1 MQLFYRQKVLLSV
14 LQAFGG
20 SLSNINLQKYL
31 FLFTQ
36 LCQKDKSYEF
46 VPYKYGCF
54 SFQSYADRRKLVER
68 GVLSSGDSWAIAE
81 DHDFVSMLTVSDQ
94 GKIKRFSEKYKNVK
108 GNALVK
114 EVYRKYPYF
123 ATRSEIAS
131 DLMTSEE
138 LQEIALQRPKNNKKI
153 LYTIGY
159 EGGSFENYLNRLIEN
174 DVRVLVDVRKNPL
187 SRKYGFSKRTMK
199 ETLEKLDIEY
209 QHMPELGI
217 VSEKRQELKSQHD
230 YDVLFDEYEKTVLR
244 DNAVALDELID
255 LVFEKDRIALT
266 CFEAV
271 PCMCHRSRISDAVL
285 RHPRWQ
291 HEVQHI

>member
-36 LCQKDKSYEF
+36 LCQKEKSYEF

-68 GVLSSGDSWAIAE
+68 GILSDGESWSIAE
-81 DHDFVSMLTVSDQ
+81 GQDFVSMLTPSDQ
-94 GKIKRFSEKYKNVK
+94 GKIRRFAEKYRKVQ

-123 ATRSEIAS
+123 ATRSEIAA
-131 DLMTSEE
+131 DLMSSAE
-138 LQEIALQRPKNNKKI
+138 LQEIALQRPINNGKT

-159 EGGSFENYLNRLIEN
+159 EGGTFENYLNRLIEN
-174 DVRVLVDVRKNPL
+174 NVRVLVDVRKNPL

-199 ETLEKLDIEY
+199 ETSEKLDIEY
-209 QHMPELGI
+209 RHMPELGI
-217 VSEKRQELKSQHD
+217 VSEKRQELKSKED
-230 YDVLFDEYEKTVLR
+230 YEILFDEYESTVLR
-244 DNAVALDELID
+244 ENAGALDELID
-255 LVFEKDRIALT
+255 LVEEKDRIALT
-266 CFEAV
+266 CFEAE
-271 PCMCHRSRISDAVL
+271 PCMCHRSRISNAVL
-285 RHPRWQ
+285 KHPRWR
-291 HEVQHI
+291 HVVQHI